1 MSDVTESVEQM
12 IERLCVKIPDYPE
25 PGVLFRDLTPLF
37 ADGAGLRRTVD
48 ALADAF
54 SGQFDYVAGVEARGF
69 LMAGALAYATG
80 VGLIPVRKAGKLP
93 RETFREEYVLEYG
106 SAVLE
111 IHTDDVPRGAR
122 VLVLDD
128 ILATGGT
135 LGATAQLLHRA
146 GLHVAG
152 FGLVMELTELRGR
165 SRLGGHRVRALY
177 RI

>member
-1 MSDVTESVEQM
+1 MNRVSESVEQM
-12 IERLCVKIPDYPE
+12 VERLCVKIPDYPE

-37 ADGAGLRRTVD
+37 ADAAGFRRTTD

-54 SGQFDYVAGVEARGF
+54 ADRFDFVAGVEARGF
-69 LMAGALAYATG
+69 LMAGAVAYAAG

-152 FGLVMELTELRGR
+152 FGLIMELTELRGR
-165 SRLGGHRVRALY
+165 GRLGGHRVRALY
-177 RI
+177 RV

>member
-37 ADGAGLRRTVD
+37 ADGAGFRRTVD

-54 SGQFDYVAGVEARGF
+54 RGQFDYVAGIEARGF
-69 LMAGALAYATG
+69 LLAGAVAYATG

-135 LGATAQLLHRA
+135 LGAAAQLLHRA

-152 FGLVMELTELRGR
+152 FGLIMELTDLRGR
-165 SRLGGHRVRALY
+165 SQLGGHRVRALY
-177 RI
+177 RV

>member
-1 MSDVTESVEQM
+1 MGGVNESVEQM

-37 ADGAGLRRTVD
+37 ADGPGFRRTVD

-54 SGQFDYVAGVEARGF
+54 RGQFDHVAGVEARGF
-69 LMAGALAYATG
+69 LMAGAVAYATG

-152 FGLVMELTELRGR
+152 FGLIMELTDLRGR
-165 SRLGGHRVRALY
+165 SQLGGHRVRALY
-177 RI
+177 RV

>member
-1 MSDVTESVEQM
+1 
-12 IERLCVKIPDYPE
+12 
-25 PGVLFRDLTPLF
+25 
-37 ADGAGLRRTVD
+37 
-48 ALADAF
+48 
-54 SGQFDYVAGVEARGF
+54 
-69 LMAGALAYATG
+69 

-93 RETFREEYVLEYG
+93 RETFREEFVLEYG

-135 LGATAQLLHRA
+135 LGATAKLLHQA

-165 SRLGGHRVRALY
+165 SQLGGHRVRALY
-177 RI
+177 RV

>member
-1 MSDVTESVEQM
+1 MSGVTESVEQM

-37 ADGAGLRRTVD
+37 ADGAGFRRTAD

-54 SGQFDYVAGVEARGF
+54 RGQFDHVAGVEARGF
-69 LMAGALAYATG
+69 LMAGAVAYATG

-152 FGLVMELTELRGR
+152 FGLIMELTDLRGR
-165 SRLGGHRVRALY
+165 SQLGGHRVRALY
-177 RI
+177 RV

>member
-25 PGVLFRDLTPLF
+25 PGILFRDLTPLF

>member
-37 ADGAGLRRTVD
+37 ADGAGFRRTVD

-54 SGQFDYVAGVEARGF
+54 GGQFDHVAGVEARGF
-69 LMAGALAYATG
+69 LMAGAVAYATG

-93 RETFREEYVLEYG
+93 RKTFREEYVLEYG

-152 FGLVMELTELRGR
+152 FGLIMELTDLRGR
-165 SRLGGHRVRALY
+165 SQLGGHRVRALY
-177 RI
+177 RV

>member
-1 MSDVTESVEQM
+1 MGDPTLAERCRALVRDV
-12 IERLCVKIPDYPE
+12 PDYPHA
-25 PGVLFRDLTPLF
+25 GVMFKDITPLL
-37 ADGAGLRRTVD
+37 ADGPAFRAVVGHLVNRARAHGGVD
-48 ALADAF
+48 L
-54 SGQFDYVAGVEARGF
+54 VAGMEARGF
-69 LMAGALAYATG
+69 ILGAPVATALGAGF
-80 VGLIPVRKAGKLP
+80 VPVRKAGKLP

-152 FGLVMELTELRGR
+152 FGLIMELTDLRGR
-165 SRLGGHRVRALY
+165 SQLGGHRVRALY
-177 RI
+177 RV

>member
-1 MSDVTESVEQM
+1 MSHVTESVEQM

-25 PGVLFRDLTPLF
+25 PGILFRDLTPLF
-37 ADGAGLRRTVD
+37 ADGPGFRRTVD

-54 SGQFDYVAGVEARGF
+54 RGQFDYVAGIEARGF
-69 LMAGALAYATG
+69 LLAGAVAYATG

-152 FGLVMELTELRGR
+152 FGLIMELTDLRGR
-165 SRLGGHRVRALY
+165 SQLGGHRVRALY
-177 RI
+177 RV

>member
-1 MSDVTESVEQM
+1 MTDVTESVEQM

-37 ADGAGLRRTVD
+37 ADAAGFRRTTDALVD
-48 ALADAF
+48 AF
-54 SGQFDYVAGVEARGF
+54 RGQFDFVAGVEARGF
-69 LMAGALAYATG
+69 LMAGAVAYASG
-80 VGLIPVRKAGKLP
+80 VGMIPVRKAGKLP

-111 IHTDDVPRGAR
+111 IHTDDVSRGSR

-152 FGLVMELTELRGR
+152 FGLIMELTDLRGR

-177 RI
+177 RV

>member
-1 MSDVTESVEQM
+1 
-12 IERLCVKIPDYPE
+12 
-25 PGVLFRDLTPLF
+25 
-37 ADGAGLRRTVD
+37 
-48 ALADAF
+48 
-54 SGQFDYVAGVEARGF
+54 
-69 LMAGALAYATG
+69 
-80 VGLIPVRKAGKLP
+80 
-93 RETFREEYVLEYG
+93 ETFREEYVLEYG

-152 FGLVMELTELRGR
+152 FGLIMELTDLRGR
-165 SRLGGHRVRALY
+165 SQLGGHRVRALY
-177 RI
+177 RV

>member
-1 MSDVTESVEQM
+1 M
-12 IERLCVKIPDYPE
+12 IDRLCVKIPDHPE

-37 ADGAGLRRTVD
+37 ADATGVRRTTDALVD
-48 ALADAF
+48 AF
-54 SGQFDYVAGVEARGF
+54 EGQFDVVAGIEARGF
-69 LMAGALAYATG
+69 LMAGAAAYAAG
-80 VGLIPVRKAGKLP
+80 VGMLPVRKSGKLP
-93 RETFREEYVLEYG
+93 RETYRQEYVLEYG

-111 IHTDDVPRGAR
+111 MHTDDVPRGAR

-165 SRLGGHRVRALY
+165 GRLGGHRVRALY
-177 RI
+177 RV